1 MLQALIPG
9 RLPSQKSLYNMGILY
24 CQQHAT
30 AVSEMET
37 SNMFLSHFPN
47 SSGKES
53 SQAPTGEGEL
63 PELGVQQSDEQRSAQ
78 TKPKVAAA

>member
-1 MLQALIPG
+1 
-9 RLPSQKSLYNMGILY
+9 
-24 CQQHAT
+24 
-30 AVSEMET
+30 
-37 SNMFLSHFPN
+37 MFLSHFPN